1 MKLSRKKKKD
11 LMCMNRKTC
20 KVSKV
25 ISINV
30 QKGVVYHLKGE
41 TIHKSKLKDYIIY
54 EEEKGV

>member
-1 MKLSRKKKKD
+1 MKNEKD

-20 KVSKV
+20 EVGKV

-30 QKGVVYHLKGE
+30 QKGVVYHLKDG